1 MEPIK
6 SVIMGEQL
14 AGEASKTRKQ
24 VEKLIQA
31 HILDQFDIGDL
42 LWKIKKNGWYTS
54 WGYNTFIE
62 YARTTGLKESKV
74 RYLPQISEVM
84 EAVGFTRDQYQGV
97 GIAKLRA
104 IVSLKPDDIYINPV
118 TKDETP
124 VADYIKLL
132 TQKAIDDGDA
142 FKLDE
147 IKKHVRTLK
156 GMVGERDIAFL
167 GISTQRTIL
176 DSVMR
181 PALER
186 AKALIGSIG
195 KDDDGNSIDPSDA
208 QAFAYI
214 CGDFLAAPQ
223 VGDIVPETENDT
235 IHVEGE
241 GEFTTEQYAA
251 WIGGTDEGTV

>member
-156 GMVGERDIAFL
+156 GMVGSNDFSFL
-167 GISTQRTIL
+167 GISAQR
-176 DSVMR
+176 SVLESVIR

-186 AKALIGSIG
+186 AKMLIGSVG
-195 KDDDGNSIDPSDA
+195 KDSDGNSLDASDSRALELICAEFLAMPVEQSSVGEA
-208 QAFAYI
+208 QAELYAQYTKNSEPDQI
-214 CGDFLAAPQ
+214 ASYYPDG
-223 VGDIVPETENDT
+223 ETE
-235 IHVEGE
+235 
-241 GEFTTEQYAA
+241 
-251 WIGGTDEGTV
+251 

>member
-6 SVIMGEQL
+6 SVLVGEQV

-24 VEKLIQA
+24 LEKLIQA
-31 HILDQFDIGDL
+31 HILDQFDIGEL
-42 LWKIKKNGWYTS
+42 LWKIRKNGWYTS
-54 WGYNTFIE
+54 WGYNTFAE
-62 YARTTGLKESKV
+62 YGKTTGLKDSKL

-124 VADYIKLL
+124 VKDYIKLL

-156 GMVGERDIAFL
+156 GLVGERDIAFL
-167 GISTQRTIL
+167 RIDTIRTVL
-176 DSVMR
+176 DTVMR

-186 AKALIGSIG
+186 AKSIIGSIG
-195 KDDDGNSIDPSDA
+195 KDDEGNSIDPSDA

-214 CGDFLAAPQ
+214 CGDFLASPSQ
-223 VGDIVPETENDT
+223 LETDVQDVETSGVMYEMPDHYTVGLEEEEN
-235 IHVEGE
+235 
-241 GEFTTEQYAA
+241 
-251 WIGGTDEGTV
+251 DEGTV